1 LNNSKNKLNKDFIS
15 AEKLSKKYSDK
26 EWNKIYQR
34 RFKSYQD
41 NINKKKEESRKFYE
55 DKKKQEEDE
64 IINSKPNKKASNKHI
79 LEVSKRMYDEAK
91 KRKIKME
98 EKKMN
103 KKDLN
108 DTDDSVSKYVK
119 IISSEPYNFED
130 NINFSEKDNFDSN
143 DIILNQF
150 LLEDNKSI
158 KEYNNI
164 KKKNNIV
171 KKKPLSSTKNKRM
184 AVSEFNNI
192 RFDKNNK
199 NKNKLKGIYSAR
211 FIHKNKRYMPD
222 NNNLINIKD
231 DNFINGKIND
241 NVAIIDGKCYDLEEE
256 RKNLIKMASDW
267 KLQNSSYRL
276 NREKNKSCDKL
287 MRRAINSESKD
298 LIYQFFLKQLEE
310 D

>member
-1 LNNSKNKLNKDFIS
+1 
-15 AEKLSKKYSDK
+15 
-26 EWNKIYQR
+26 
-34 RFKSYQD
+34 
-41 NINKKKEESRKFYE
+41 
-55 DKKKQEEDE
+55 
-64 IINSKPNKKASNKHI
+64 
-79 LEVSKRMYDEAK
+79 M
-91 KRKIKME
+91 
-98 EKKMN
+98 KMN

-119 IISSEPYNFED
+119 KISSEPYNFDD

-171 KKKPLSSTKNKRM
+171 KKKPLSATKNKRM

-199 NKNKLKGIYSAR
+199 NNNNKLKGIYSAR

-231 DNFINGKIND
+231 DNFINGIKND

-256 RKNLIKMASDW
+256 RKNLIKMASER
-267 KLQNSSYRL
+267 KLL
-276 NREKNKSCDKL
+276 NNNYKLKRERNKSSDKM
-287 MRRAINSESKD
+287 MRREINSESRD